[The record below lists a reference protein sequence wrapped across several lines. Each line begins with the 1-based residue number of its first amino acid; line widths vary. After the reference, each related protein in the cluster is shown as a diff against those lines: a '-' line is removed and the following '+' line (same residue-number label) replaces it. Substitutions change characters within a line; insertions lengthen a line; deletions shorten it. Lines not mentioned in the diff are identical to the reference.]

1 MNNDNTKETT
11 GETGEGAGS
20 GANGPLWWRQMLS
33 RREANKRIAQIGI
46 AAVVVSTVG
55 VAGCGGG
62 DDEEDAAIEDH
73 DAIELQK
80 KDGWNVGSDAKLAL
94 ADRSTSDSKSSL
106 DWSGYTDPTKLLK
119 AYNPKAAQWQ
129 PYVVP
134 TLVQSLQQASL
145 KGQLAP
151 VHSASMEEAYA
162 RGLGMKELLKSSKN
176 APGTLLVVDLPGP
189 ESVAYGAA
197 LADVA
202 DVILGFDNWPHPLGV
217 VPSQQ
222 TLGALLYYAQE
233 VEEKAA
239 QRPAE
244 APAVLLLDSRRLSAY
259 SDDSDQFD
267 NRYVAKLP
275 PADKLTAMKVTTV
288 MYAVPDETKNAES
301 DDINEDFVAFQQKG
315 INVAMIPLTNFKPS
329 SDPSA
334 DSTGRNVASNSGST
348 TVHRTYYYGGGMG
361 MSPWFFAMYPMMMPM
376 HSYSRPMGSPP
387 VSRPN
392 YTPAPRPTMF
402 SSRTVGGRASGVG
415 KAKPTGFGR
424 VSTRTTSSGV
434 RSVGSRTSLSR
445 SSSGSS
451 GRSGSFGRSRGGY
464 GG

>member
-1 MNNDNTKETT
+1 MNNDNTNETT
-11 GETGEGAGS
+11 GEKDAAAGDGAS
-20 GANGPLWWRQMLS
+20 RPLWWRQMLS
-33 RREANKRIAQIGI
+33 RREANKRIAQIGL

-62 DDEEDAAIEDH
+62 DDEDEDATIEDH

-94 ADRSTSDSKSSL
+94 VDRSTSDSKNSL
-106 DWSGYTDPTKLLK
+106 DWSAYNDPAKLLK

-145 KGQLAP
+145 KGQVAP
-151 VHSASMEEAYA
+151 VHSASMDDAYS

-202 DVILGFDNWPHPLGV
+202 DVILGFDNWPHPVGV

-239 QRPAE
+239 TRPAE
-244 APAVLLLDSRRLSAY
+244 APAVLLLDSRRLNAY

-275 PADKLTAMKVTTV
+275 PPDKLQAMKVTTV

-301 DDINEDFVAFQQKG
+301 DDINEDFVAFQEKG

-329 SDPSA
+329 SDPV
-334 DSTGRNVASNSGST
+334 DSTSRNMASNNGHT

-376 HSYSRPMGSPP
+376 RSYGTPMGSPP
-387 VSRPN
+387 VSRPT
-392 YTPAPRPTMF
+392 YRPTPRPTMF
-402 SSRTVGGRASGVG
+402 SSRTVGGRASGIG

-445 SSSGSS
+445 SSGSS

-464 GG
+464 SG